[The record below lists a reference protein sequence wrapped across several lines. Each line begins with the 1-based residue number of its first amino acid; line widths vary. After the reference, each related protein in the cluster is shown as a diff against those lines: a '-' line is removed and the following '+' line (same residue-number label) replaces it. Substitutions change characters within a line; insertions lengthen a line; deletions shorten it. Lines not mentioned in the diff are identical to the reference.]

1 MTIFTKIINREIAA
15 NRVYEDDHTLAFHDV
30 DPQAPVHIL
39 VIPKKEVKD
48 FQSCDSET
56 IGYLLYAAQAVAKKL
71 KLDES
76 GYRVVINNGRD
87 AGQEI
92 AHLHLHI
99 LGGAKLGHIRH
110 QDRTKRDS

>member
-1 MTIFTKIINREIAA
+1 MTVFTKIVNREIAA
-15 NRVYEDDHTLAFHDV
+15 NRVYEDEHTLAFHDS
-30 DPQAPVHIL
+30 DPQTPIHIL

-48 FQSCDSET
+48 LQSCDGET
-56 IGYLLYAAQAVAKKL
+56 IGYLLAAAQSVAKKL

-92 AHLHLHI
+92 LHLHLHI
-99 LGGAKLGHIRH
+99 LGGAKLGHIHHR
-110 QDRTKRDS
+110 DRTRKDS